1 MFNHPFVERNYKNKI
16 DEGGCKMFLK
26 RVLFILLAFLL
37 IAGLAFGASE
47 KKSEKITIVY
57 TGYPGGLTAYWAQMA
72 KYMNEEAKAL
82 GVKLI
87 DLSPTTADANLQKQA
102 VDNAIDMGAQGII
115 IGAIDNRAFGESLK
129 KAASKGIIV
138 TSVDTA
144 IDDPNVKA
152 LAQTDNL
159 ASARMMGQYI
169 VDHTQKGKALILGGT
184 LGHQT
189 GDARRDGVK
198 QVLEANGYQVI
209 FRACDW
215 DDKKAYETTI
225 NELDANPDIV
235 AVFGCWDPGALA
247 GLAAVKEKDRLGNIK
262 VFGFDGLPAAFKSIK
277 DGELTAT
284 VKQDN
289 KQMAHVIMKTTILL
303 IKGQEPPVKNLLIP
317 GVIVD
322 KSNVDKFLS
331 E

>member
-1 MFNHPFVERNYKNKI
+1 MKEVL
-16 DEGGCKMFLK
+16 KMFLK
-26 RVLFILLAFLL
+26 RFLL
-37 IAGLAFGASE
+37 ILLVLLFISCLAFGAGE
-47 KKSEKITIVY
+47 KEAGKAAPEKITIAY

-72 KYMNEEAKAL
+72 KYIKEEAKAL

-87 DLSPTTADANLQKQA
+87 DLSPTTADANLQKQS
-102 VDNAIDMGAQGII
+102 VDNAIDMGVDGII

-129 KAASKGIIV
+129 RAASKGIIV
-138 TSVDTA
+138 TAVDTA
-144 IDDPNVKA
+144 IDDPNVSA

-159 ASARMMGQYI
+159 ASARLMGQYI
-169 VDHTQKGKALILGGT
+169 VDHTPKKGKVLILGGT

-198 QVLEANGYQVI
+198 QVLEANGFEVI

-247 GLAAVKEKDRLGNIK
+247 GLAAVKEKGRLGDIK
-262 VFGFDGLPAAFKSIK
+262 VYGFDGLPAALKSIK

-289 KQMAHVIMKTTILL
+289 KQMAHVIMKTTVLL
-303 IKGQEPPVKNLLIP
+303 IKGQEPPVKRLLIM
-317 GVIVD
+317 GVIID
-322 KSNVDKFLS
+322 KSNVDQYL
-331 E
+331 EE